1 MRPSGPTRKRP
12 SGCWER
18 LDAKLSH
25 LRGCLG
31 VWNVLHALR
40 FRSNWL
46 FLCCEMRLLRHAVSL
61 TLSEVDTVILEVRP
75 SKARQYCSLDRI
87 SRHVR
92 LSSRA
97 ARGRFGTHR
106 QRRQRKCL
114 RPQTPLTQSIP
125 RWRKCRAEGSVRR
138 QCLQPTSRRPLTG
151 RAPMHPCPRQV
162 SPRTHH
168 APAFP
173 HVFARARRA
182 VETNFSAAWRRG
194 SSSSP
199 RRLCWSTSTSPSAR
213 RSLAAQ
219 GTPSGA
225 TSASPPR
232 HKRRCLSLYSL
243 SVTVSST
250 KLWLSPICQRVS
262 RAWGADTRPWRRSP
276 NASPPRAHAP

>member
-1 MRPSGPTRKRP
+1 MKPSGPTKKRP

-18 LDAKLSH
+18 LDATLSH

-61 TLSEVDTVILEVRP
+61 ILSEVDTVILEVRP
-75 SKARQYCSLDRI
+75 SKDRQDRLLDRI

-92 LSSRA
+92 LSSR
-97 ARGRFGTHR
+97 GREVLHPSPTSPAQVSQAPDATHPVYTSLAQVSSGR
-106 QRRQRKCL
+106 IS
-114 RPQTPLTQSIP
+114 PAP
-125 RWRKCRAEGSVRR
+125 
-138 QCLQPTSRRPLTG
+138 CLQPTSRRPLTG
-151 RAPMHPCPRQV
+151 RAPMQPCQRQV
-162 SPRTHH
+162 SPRTRP

-173 HVFARARRA
+173 HVFARARRV

-219 GTPSGA
+219 GTPFGA

-232 HKRRCLSLYSL
+232 HKRHCLSLYSL

-250 KLWLSPICQRVS
+250 KIWLSPICQRVCGD
-262 RAWGADTRPWRRSP
+262 WGADIRPWRRPP
-276 NASPPRAHAP
+276 NQSPPRAHAP